1 VLVLEYVDYGGVAAT
16 RGHGT
21 HRRDAGIAILETAG
35 QKFSC
40 VAVTTEPRRRERAKV
55 GPAMRSGH
63 RGVVAETRG
72 GPDSRSPS
80 DRSRPAPPGCRPLTL
95 GISPIPVNG
104 RVVSLLLAGA
114 VFGFPMIVAASPPRQ
129 PDAGALALAVQRLR
143 VVGNVLY
150 VAAHPDDENTRLLAW
165 LVGERKLRTAY
176 LSLTRGDGGQNLI
189 GSEQSDLFGLLR
201 TAELLEARRLDGA
214 EQYFTRA
221 VDFGYSKSTD
231 ESLALWRY
239 PEVLTD
245 VVRVMRQFRP
255 DVVIARFSPDD
266 AKTHGHHSASARLAR
281 EAFDAAADPAR
292 LRKELPGLEPWTAR
306 RLLWNKSTWSKP
318 ADADWSADLPTD
330 VGGYNPLI
338 GTSYGEIAGLSRSMH
353 KSQGFGAEQQRG
365 PILEYFE
372 VLEGERPATDFLAG
386 IDFSWKRAGGD
397 DELIAVLERASTTLR
412 PDAPHEIIPLLL
424 DARRRIRAL
433 PDSHHKDY
441 KLAELDEVI
450 AACAGLWLEATA
462 DGYLR
467 APGEEVEVAATA
479 IDRSPFPME
488 LVSVR
493 FGREAATEKGGAL
506 ANNQP
511 LVLRHRVRIAQDAA
525 DSTPPWLREPADGA
539 LYRLPSPDLIGVPAA
554 PAAMEVTFDLKVGE
568 ETLSFVRPV
577 DYKWVDP
584 VVGERRRSLEIHPA
598 VTLTMDRKV
607 LVFAGS
613 GPREVRVV
621 AKAGAASFRG
631 RLHLEAPAGWRVE
644 PADAALALG
653 EREAEQDFVFR
664 VWPPAEPTK
673 SVEGMLRAVA
683 DADGH
688 ELSRSLARIEYPHI
702 PIQTLFPAA
711 EARLVPVA
719 LARGVTR
726 VGYIPGAGDDVPA
739 SLTEVGYEVSILD
752 EAALAHADL
761 SALEAIVVGVRAY
774 NVNPRLRFHHARLM
788 AWVEAGGTLVTQY
801 NAVNRISDVTGPMGP
816 YPFEITRD
824 RITVETAPVRFDVA
838 SHAVL
843 HHPNE
848 ITMADFEGWVQE
860 RGLYFAANADARY
873 QRPLAFQDPGEDW
886 SNGGLLVAGYGKGRF
901 VYTGLSFFRQL
912 PAGVP
917 GAYRLFAN
925 LLARA
930 GDDDGAAATTQP
942 EPKSGQATRNERTD
956 DQSGVRN

>member
-1 VLVLEYVDYGGVAAT
+1 MV
-16 RGHGT
+16 
-21 HRRDAGIAILETAG
+21 
-35 QKFSC
+35 
-40 VAVTTEPRRRERAKV
+40 P
-55 GPAMRSGH
+55 
-63 RGVVAETRG
+63 
-72 GPDSRSPS
+72 
-80 DRSRPAPPGCRPLTL
+80 
-95 GISPIPVNG
+95 
-104 RVVSLLLAGA
+104 LLLAGA
-114 VFGFPMIVAASPPRQ
+114 VFGSPVFAAASPPRQ
-129 PDAGALALAVQRLR
+129 PDSGALALAVARLR

-189 GSEQSDLFGLLR
+189 GSEQGEMFGLLR
-201 TAELLEARRLDGA
+201 TAELLEARKLDGA

-255 DVVIARFSPDD
+255 DVVIARFPADD
-266 AKTHGHHSASARLAR
+266 AKTHGHHSASARLAH
-281 EAFDAAADPAR
+281 EAFAAAADPGR
-292 LRKELPGLEPWTAR
+292 LRKELPGLEPWRAR

-338 GTSYGEIAGLSRSMH
+338 GASYGEIAGRSRSMH

-397 DELIAVLERASTTLR
+397 DELIAVLERASSSLR

-433 PDSHHKDY
+433 PDSHHKLY

-467 APGEEVEVAATA
+467 APGEEVEVTATA
-479 IDRSPFPME
+479 IDRSPFPIE

-493 FGREAATEKGGAL
+493 FGREAAAEKGGAL

-511 LVLRHRVRIAQDAA
+511 LVVRHRVKIPADAE

-554 PAAMEVTFDLKVGE
+554 PAAMEVTFELKVGDE
-568 ETLSFVRPV
+568 ALSFVRAV

-584 VVGERRRSLEIHPA
+584 VVGERRRPLEIHPA
-598 VTLTMDRKV
+598 VTLTMDRRV

-621 AKAGAASFRG
+621 AKAGAASVQG
-631 RLHLEAPAGWRVE
+631 RLRLHAPAGWRVE
-644 PADAALALG
+644 PADATLALG
-653 EREAEQDFVFR
+653 EREAEQVFAFR
-664 VWPPAEPTK
+664 VWPPAEAVK
-673 SVEGMLRAVA
+673 SADARLLAVA
-683 DADGH
+683 EVDGR

-711 EARLVPVA
+711 EARLVPVD
-719 LARGVTR
+719 LERGVTR
-726 VGYIPGAGDDVPA
+726 VGYIPGAGDDVAA
-739 SLTEVGYEVSILD
+739 SLSDVGYDVTILD
-752 EAALAHADL
+752 DAALANSDL
-761 SALEAIVVGVRAY
+761 AAFDAIVVGVRAY
-774 NVNPRLRFHHARLM
+774 NVNPRLRFHHDRLM

-801 NAVNRISDVTGPMGP
+801 NAVNRISDVAGPIGP

-824 RITVETAPVRFDVA
+824 RITAEAAPVRFDIA

-848 ITMADFEGWVQE
+848 ITMADFDGWVQE
-860 RGLYFAANADARY
+860 RGLYFAANADPRY
-873 QRPLAFQDPGEDW
+873 QEPLAFQDPGEDW
-886 SNGGLLVAGYGKGRF
+886 ARGGLLVAGHGKGRF

-925 LLARA
+925 LLAKGA
-930 GDDDGAAATTQP
+930 GAAGSDAGAP
-942 EPKSGQATRNERTD
+942 AAGAGPAGGAAPPGADAGKGTRNERAD

>member
-1 VLVLEYVDYGGVAAT
+1 
-16 RGHGT
+16 
-21 HRRDAGIAILETAG
+21 
-35 QKFSC
+35 
-40 VAVTTEPRRRERAKV
+40 
-55 GPAMRSGH
+55 
-63 RGVVAETRG
+63 
-72 GPDSRSPS
+72 
-80 DRSRPAPPGCRPLTL
+80 
-95 GISPIPVNG
+95 VNR

-114 VFGFPMIVAASPPRQ
+114 VFGFTVSGFPVFGLPMSAASSPPRQ
-129 PDAGALALAVQRLR
+129 PDAGALALAVERLR

-165 LVGERKLRTAY
+165 LVGERKLRAAY

-189 GSEQSDLFGLLR
+189 GSEQGEMFGLLR
-201 TAELLEARRLDGA
+201 TAELLEARKLDGA

-221 VDFGYSKSTD
+221 VDFGYSKSTE
-231 ESLALWRY
+231 ESLALWGHS
-239 PEVLTD
+239 EVLTD

-255 DVVIARFSPDD
+255 DVVIARFSAED

-281 EAFDAAADPAR
+281 EAYAAAADPAR
-292 LRKELPGLEPWTAR
+292 LREELPGLEPWRAQ

-318 ADADWSADLPTD
+318 PDADWSADLPTD
-330 VGGYNPLI
+330 VGGYNALL
-338 GTSYGEIAGLSRSMH
+338 GASYGEIAGRSRSMH

-372 VLEGERPATDFLAG
+372 VLEGERPPTDFLAG

-397 DELIAVLERASTTLR
+397 DELIAVLERASSTLR

-433 PDSHHKDY
+433 PDSHHKTH

-462 DGYLR
+462 EGYLR
-467 APGEEVEVAATA
+467 APGEEVEVTATA
-479 IDRSPFPME
+479 IDRSPFPMQ

-493 FGREAATEKGGAL
+493 FGPEAAAQQGGTL

-511 LVLRHRVRIAQDAA
+511 LTLRQRVKIAA
-525 DSTPPWLREPADGA
+525 DADDTTPPWLRVSADGA
-539 LYRLPSPDLIGVPAA
+539 LYRLPSADLIGVPAA
-554 PAAMEVTFDLKVGE
+554 PAAMGVTFELKVGD
-568 ETLSFVRPV
+568 ETLTFVRAV

-584 VVGERRRSLEIHPA
+584 VVGERRRLLEIHPA

-613 GPREVRVV
+613 QPRQVRVV
-621 AKAGAASFRG
+621 AKAGAASVQG
-631 RLHLEAPAGWRVE
+631 RVRLDVPDGWRVE
-644 PADAALALG
+644 PADATLSLD
-653 EREAEQDFVFR
+653 EREAEQAFTFQVS
-664 VWPPAEPTK
+664 PPQAGAK
-673 SVEGMLRAVA
+673 AGEGKLHAVA
-683 DADGH
+683 DVGGR
-688 ELSRSLARIEYPHI
+688 ELSRSLVRIEYPHI

-711 EARLVPVA
+711 EVRLVPVD
-719 LARGVTR
+719 LERGVAR
-726 VGYIPGAGDDVPA
+726 VGYIPGAGDDVAA
-739 SLTEVGYEVSILD
+739 SLVDVGYDVTTLD
-752 EAALAHADL
+752 DASLAVADL
-761 SALEAIVVGVRAY
+761 SAFDSIVVGVRAY

-801 NAVNRISDVTGPMGP
+801 NAVNRISDVASPIGPW
-816 YPFEITRD
+816 PFEITRD
-824 RITVETAPVRFDVA
+824 RVTGEAAPVRFELPA
-838 SHAVL
+838 HAVL

-848 ITMADFEGWVQE
+848 ITAADFDGWVQE
-860 RGLYFAANADARY
+860 RGLYFAASDDARY
-873 QRPLAFQDPGEDW
+873 QQPLAFHDPGEEWD
-886 SNGGLLVAGYGKGRF
+886 SGGLLVAAHGKGRF

-925 LLARA
+925 LLAR
-930 GDDDGAAATTQP
+930 GSGDGAASAAGVPLSSAAQPAGATGKT
-942 EPKSGQATRNERTD
+942 ARVERTD